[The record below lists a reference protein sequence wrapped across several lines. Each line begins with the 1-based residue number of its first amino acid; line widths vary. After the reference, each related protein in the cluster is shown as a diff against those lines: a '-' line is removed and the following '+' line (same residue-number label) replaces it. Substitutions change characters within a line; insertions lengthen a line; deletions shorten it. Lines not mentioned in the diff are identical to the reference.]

1 MADVVVEPSRAWST
15 GTEGTPQGG
24 QPSLLGLTMRY
35 CDPTQALAHVWH
47 VLDILEG
54 SPAESAGLVPYGDFI
69 LGWTGGP
76 LRGEGDFYDL
86 VEAHADRSLRLY
98 VYNADYDHMR
108 EVVIVP
114 NRSWGGEGLLGCG
127 VGYGL
132 LHRIPKPDPAARDRI
147 GPPPY
152 AQPRQPVPNQTAS
165 KLGRSH
171 DIRQS
176 IAEEEEEDPGAT
188 RGTRETDH
196 GQEPADHSFG
206 VTVSVHQDEGS
217 DDEIL

>member
-1 MADVVVEPSRAWST
+1 
-15 GTEGTPQGG
+15 
-24 QPSLLGLTMRY
+24 MRY

-76 LRGEGDFYDL
+76 LRGEGDFYEL

-98 VYNADYDHMR
+98 VYNADYDHTR

-132 LHRIPKPDPAARDRI
+132 LHRIPKPDPAVRARG
-147 GPPPY
+147 GPPLS
-152 AQPRQPVPNQTAS
+152 PVLTAPQQS
-165 KLGRSH
+165 QAPIGYPRSH

-176 IAEEEEEDPGAT
+176 IAEEEEE
-188 RGTRETDH
+188 EN
-196 GQEPADHSFG
+196 EPPSYASAHANPYAHPPPSQADDAYG
-206 VTVSVHQDEGS
+206 VTVSMHQDEGS